1 MAEIVR
7 VLSRRTLKVH
17 CALKGGLDLK
27 RGDRCLVE
35 SEFGGDL
42 AEVLEENLEICRRP
56 ELLKRIPKVL
66 HKASEDDEQKFGWL
80 LEKEKRAFSFCQ
92 ERIKARNLPMKLSAV
107 RYFFYEK
114 KGIFFYTADG
124 RIDFR
129 QLVRD
134 LAKELRMRI
143 EMRQVGVRDE
153 AKIIGGLGVCGRPLC
168 CFSFMKNF
176 EPVTIQKARKQQI
189 VINPTK
195 ISGLCGRLMCCL
207 GFEEESQG
215 RLYTGEDRVPA
226 EDLSQEKRG

>member
-1 MAEIVR
+1 MSELVCL
-7 VLSRRTLKVH
+7 LSERTGKIIR
-17 CALKGGLDLK
+17 AQ
-27 RGDRCLVE
+27 RGDLDVQRGDVCLVE

-42 AEVLEENLEICRRP
+42 ATVMDVSSDVC
-56 ELLKRIPKVL
+56 KHPKL
-66 HKASEDDEQKFGWL
+66 AQEAPKIIRKASEDDTRKFHWLQEKEQK
-80 LEKEKRAFSFCQ
+80 AYDFCLQ
-92 ERIKARNLPMKLSAV
+92 RIKSRDLPMKLTAV
-107 RYFFYEK
+107 RYFFSEK
-114 KGIFFYTADG
+114 KGVFFYTADG

-129 QLVRD
+129 QLVKD

-168 CFSFMKNF
+168 CVTFMKSF

-207 GFEEESQG
+207 AFEEDTRGRMYYEDES
-215 RLYTGEDRVPA
+215 LIED
-226 EDLSQEKRG
+226 